1 MWLLFTPT
9 PSGSRSNIPIATAMQ
24 NTTLKHTQM
33 DKEDSQNFILY
44 SASTFAEAVLVAPW
58 ANSSVP

>member
-1 MWLLFTPT
+1 
-9 PSGSRSNIPIATAMQ
+9 
-24 NTTLKHTQM
+24 M

-44 SASTFAEAVLVAPW
+44 SASTYAEAVLVAPW